1 MSKRFKV
8 FLQGRTTELMATS
21 RSSALLTA
29 LEFYPNQRIYRVV
42 EMYEWDDDNDN

>member
-1 MSKRFKV
+1 MCKHYKV
-8 FLQGRTTELMATS
+8 FLQGRTSDLMATN

-42 EMYEWDDDNDN
+42 EMNEWDDDNDE